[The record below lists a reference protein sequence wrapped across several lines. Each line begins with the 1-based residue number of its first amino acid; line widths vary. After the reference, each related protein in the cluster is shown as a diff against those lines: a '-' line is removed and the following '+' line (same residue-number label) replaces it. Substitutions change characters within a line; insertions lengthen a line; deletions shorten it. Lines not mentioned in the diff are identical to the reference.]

1 MKKAPIPYNEQQ
13 RLKDLYSFNILDS
26 QQEEDYEDLV
36 HLVSDICHCPMATIT
51 FIDKDRQWFKAT
63 KNIDA
68 REGDRGDSFC
78 GHAILEKEIL
88 LVEDASKDER
98 FFDNPD
104 VTGGLKV
111 AFYAG
116 APIFSPN
123 GYALGSVCAI
133 DNVPRKLTDQQ
144 IVALQRVA
152 RQISRLLE
160 LRLKNRQ
167 ILEVTQLLLQAEKQI
182 AQFNIQNAEKN
193 QFNTAYQLHEEIA
206 QTSAAVKLYI
216 NHVKNVE
223 QVSSEFLDYGIFE
236 LNNLINSV
244 KRLSKDLIPTTFLN
258 DNYAAHIGKLL
269 DECDVQET
277 TPIEYQLDRELQ
289 LKGEYGLMI
298 FRIIQDALCLAKV
311 LHPESIIVNM
321 HAGEA
326 NHISID
332 YVNPKEKKSHEI
344 RLHEANIANRANI
357 LNGTVEANFYEE
369 DGGGF
374 KVTVQLPLHAP
385 HEEHRD

>member
-36 HLVSDICHCPMATIT
+36 HLVSDICNCPMASIT

-63 KNIDA
+63 KNIDFP
-68 REGDRGDSFC
+68 EGNRGDSFC
-78 GHAILEKEIL
+78 GHAILEKEVLI
-88 LVEDASKDER
+88 VEDASKDER
-98 FFDNPD
+98 FFDNPN
-104 VTGGLKV
+104 VTGGLKG

-116 APIFSPN
+116 APIVSPN

-133 DNVPRKLTDQQ
+133 DKVPRKLTGQQ
-144 IVALQRVA
+144 LVALQRIA

-167 ILEVTQLLLQAEKQI
+167 ILEVTQLLLQAEQQI
-182 AQFNIQNAEKN
+182 AQLNIKTTEKN

-223 QVSSEFLDYGIFE
+223 QVSSEFLDYSIFE

-244 KRLSKDLIPTTFLN
+244 KRLSKDIIPTTFLN
-258 DNYAAHIGKLL
+258 DNYAAHIAKLL

-277 TPIEYQLDRELQ
+277 MPIEYQLDQQLQ
-289 LKGEYGLMI
+289 LNGEYGLMV

-311 LHPESIIVNM
+311 LHPESIVFKM
-321 HAGEA
+321 QGGEA
-326 NHISID
+326 TNIIID
-332 YVNPKEKKSHEI
+332 YVNPKEKDSHEI
-344 RLHEANIANRANI
+344 HLHEANISNRANI
-357 LNGTVEANFYEE
+357 LNGTVEATFYEE

-374 KVTVQLPLHAP
+374 EVAIKLPLELHVAGGL
-385 HEEHRD
+385 E